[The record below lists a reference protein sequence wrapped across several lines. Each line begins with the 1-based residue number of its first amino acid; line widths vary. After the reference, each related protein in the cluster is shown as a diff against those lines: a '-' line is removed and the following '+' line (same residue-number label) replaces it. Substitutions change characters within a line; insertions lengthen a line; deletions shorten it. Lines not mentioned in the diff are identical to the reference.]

1 MTASRPCQLGSYC
14 HPARSPGWQPSWLRF
29 LVALLQEEPDQYHL
43 KEGNVLKAESVLRQ
57 LAPPD
62 EWCDSQQRQA

>member
-1 MTASRPCQLGSYC
+1 MKLIQSGSCNPKQSASF
-14 HPARSPGWQPSWLRF
+14 A
-29 LVALLQEEPDQYHL
+29 VQEEPDQYHL

-62 EWCDSQQRQA
+62 EWCDERICTSACQQQLLLFLT

>member
-1 MTASRPCQLGSYC
+1 LDSLQLVRE
-14 HPARSPGWQPSWLRF
+14 PP
-29 LVALLQEEPDQYHL
+29 QEEPDQYTL

-62 EWCDSQQRQA
+62 EWCAAAHPA

>member
-1 MTASRPCQLGSYC
+1 MC
-14 HPARSPGWQPSWLRF
+14 
-29 LVALLQEEPDQYHL
+29 LLQEEPDQYHL

-62 EWCDSQQRQA
+62 EWCDSASAPQDSDSGCIRTSCLMPG

>member
-1 MTASRPCQLGSYC
+1 M
-14 HPARSPGWQPSWLRF
+14 
-29 LVALLQEEPDQYHL
+29 LLQEEPDQYHL

-62 EWCDSQQRQA
+62 EWCGHACAPRGSNISHTEPHASCLASSALV

>member
-1 MTASRPCQLGSYC
+1 MGKLNCC
-14 HPARSPGWQPSWLRF
+14 FWLP
-29 LVALLQEEPDQYHL
+29 QEEPDQYTL

-62 EWCDSQQRQA
+62 EWYLAHCLAYTAADDVRSRSYSPQEPARPSA

>member
-1 MTASRPCQLGSYC
+1 MTLEL
-14 HPARSPGWQPSWLRF
+14 ARLAFKAVNPY
-29 LVALLQEEPDQYHL
+29 VLQEEPDQYHL

-62 EWCDSQQRQA
+62 EWCESP